1 MSRKIYIVGGGRTL
15 QGYDFG
21 KLKGVETI
29 AVNVSALDVPDPTY
43 SITADSSILRRIQE
57 GYFKNVKTT
66 WVLVTNPNHCT
77 MKWRDGRFVHKNGFV
92 YDLFCVNIVIRNS
105 GVEGMGL
112 SFDNFRTGYNSGFCA
127 FQLAVL
133 LGYDEIHL
141 LGFDLSSQGAS
152 HYHDRYGKDKRI
164 NDRTLDKYYRNFVVA
179 LKTLKEKRPDVRV
192 VSRSSI
198 SRLNEIIPYE
208 KL

>member
-1 MSRKIYIVGGGRTL
+1 MSRKIYIVGGGHTL
-15 QGYDFG
+15 QGYDFN
-21 KLKGVETI
+21 KLKAVETI

-92 YDLFCVNIVIRNS
+92 YNLFCVNVVIRNA
-105 GVEGMGL
+105 GVEGIGF
-112 SFDNFRTGYNSGFCA
+112 SFDDFKTGYNSGFCA

-141 LGFDLSSQGAS
+141 LGFDLQPKVKS

-164 NDRTLDKYYRNFVVA
+164 KAGTFEKYYRNFAVA
-179 LKTLKEKRPDVRV
+179 LKVLKEKRPSIRV
-192 VSRSSI
+192 ISRSSV

-208 KL
+208 KS